1 MDNQIQAPAIGAK
14 WPGAID
20 GIYAGV
26 SRGENGEPDGH
37 LVLLSAKP
45 EEEDLAWKDAK
56 AWADGLGNGARL
68 PTRFESALLYA
79 NLRDQF
85 DLDEWYWTG
94 TVHESS
100 PSYAWIQHF
109 GLGSQSLSHQLYEFR
124 ARAVSRFPINS

>member
-1 MDNQIQAPAIGAK
+1 MDNQLQAPAIGAK

-45 EEEDLAWKDAK
+45 EEDLTWKDAK
-56 AWADGLGNGARL
+56 AWAEGLGNGARL

-85 DLDEWYWTG
+85 DLNEWYWTG
-94 TVHESS
+94 TVYESS
-100 PSYAWIQHF
+100 PSYAWLQLF
-109 GLGSQSLSHQLYEFR
+109 DYGLQLGNRQSLEFR